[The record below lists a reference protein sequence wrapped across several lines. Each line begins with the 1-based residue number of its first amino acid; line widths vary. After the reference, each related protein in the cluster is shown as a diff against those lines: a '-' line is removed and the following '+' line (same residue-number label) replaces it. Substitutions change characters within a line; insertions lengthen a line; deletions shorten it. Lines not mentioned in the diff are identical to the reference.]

1 MSVIWIVLSVAI
13 VVAAQGVLVGLFGLK
28 AIGYDRRFSRASVTE
43 GERVELVEVIRNR
56 KILPVPWIRVE
67 SRISQF
73 LRFGHGGVSEEREI
87 SADQYH
93 KSVFYLGPFS
103 QITRRHDVTCLKRGH
118 YEVGSVAMTA
128 GDLMGVWVRTRQM
141 NLNCALDVY
150 PRLLS
155 EDELNTPSTRW
166 QGELAV
172 KRWIMPDPFLVS
184 GIRDYRPGDPLRDV
198 HWRASARTGRLQ
210 VKTRDYTA
218 DPRMLVVLNVQA
230 SEEQWGDLMD
240 YEQEG
245 IEQGIRIAATLCQR
259 ALNAGVEAG
268 FASNACLIGEKGEG
282 RTILMPA
289 RRSADQMELL
299 LTAMARMEI
308 HREVTFPTFLES
320 LCALQ
325 GEDILIL
332 STYDSEQIQIRV
344 DMLRAA
350 GNSVTMM
357 MLERGHR
364 REASTQKTA

>member
-1 MSVIWIVLSVAI
+1 MSILWILISVGIAI
-13 VVAAQGVLVGLFGLK
+13 LIQGVLVSLFGMK
-28 AIGYDRRFSRASVTE
+28 GISYERRFSRPSAYE
-43 GERVELVEVIRNR
+43 GEQVELVEVIRNR

-67 SRISQF
+67 SRISPN
-73 LRFGHGGVSEEREI
+73 LRFGHGGQSEEREI

-103 QITRRHDVTCLKRGH
+103 QITRRHQVTCLRRGH
-118 YEVGSVAMTA
+118 YEVGSVALTA
-128 GDLMGVWVRTRQM
+128 GDLMAAWMVNRQM
-141 NLNCALDVY
+141 NLSCALDVY

-155 EDELNTPSTRW
+155 EDELNMPSTRW
-166 QGELAV
+166 QGEVAV

-198 HWRASARTGRLQ
+198 HWRASARTGTLQ

-259 ALNAGVEAG
+259 ALDAGVEAG
-268 FASNACLIGEKGEG
+268 FATNACLIGEKGEG
-282 RTILMPA
+282 KHIFVPSSRA
-289 RRSADQMELL
+289 NDQMEVL
-299 LTAMARMEI
+299 LTTMARMTI
-308 HREVTFPTFLES
+308 HREITFPPLRDA
-320 LCALQ
+320 LCDLQ
-325 GEDILIL
+325 GADILIL
-332 STYDSEQIQIRV
+332 SVYDSEQIQARL
-344 DMLRAA
+344 DMLRQA

-357 MLERGHR
+357 MLERGRR
-364 REASTQKTA
+364 READREKTA